1 MSSLQILDTEF
12 VQPFLSDNGF
22 HMFKGLTSKTPL
34 LIESDIQSRFVRLQL
49 SGIAILNLDKVLI
62 ESADGKNLLE
72 GADIMVSSSFEN
84 QARFDGK
91 RLISGRPTGGVNYH
105 SDRELNPW
113 IVIDLKQIKKIAKIE
128 VYNRNDRFFIRALT
142 MVVSCS
148 NDLQSWSIMHDNFAY
163 KLSEAYLAL
172 NQQQKALVDC
182 ASMNV
187 TSINELISQSEKNSD
202 KDTALKLYNAG
213 NKLLEEYNLA
223 LGPHGL
229 TQTFDLKS
237 DKQKDLTYQR
247 LSTFLSQLVNEFGV
261 DAFVSSGT
269 LLGFV
274 RQGEFLGHDDDL
286 DICYISKESTHEGIV
301 RERNEIKVFL
311 NGKGYRVTDSD
322 VAHLWVHTGDN
333 IMFDLFTGWIENNR
347 CMMNPLP
354 LPGVA
359 ASDVLP
365 LKTLKSH
372 WYPIMMPANPE
383 ALMELNYGKSWKV
396 PDPLWKFDWSHARKL
411 YDFLYFGK

>member
-1 MSSLQILDTEF
+1 MPSQQILDISF
-12 VQPFLSDNGF
+12 VKPFLADNGF
-22 HMFKGLTSKTPL
+22 EMFKGLASKTPL
-34 LIESDIQSRFVRLQL
+34 LIASDIQSRFVRLQL
-49 SGIAILNLDKVLI
+49 SGLAILNLDKVLI

-72 GADIMVSSSFEN
+72 GADVLVSSSFEN

-105 SDRELNPW
+105 SECELNPW
-113 IVIDLKQIKKIAKIE
+113 VVIDLKETKPIAKIE
-128 VYNRNDRFFIRALT
+128 VYNRNDRFFNRTLT
-142 MVVSCS
+142 MAVSYS
-148 NDLQSWSIMHDNFAY
+148 NNLLSWSILHDNLAH
-163 KLSEAYLAL
+163 KVSDAYLAL
-172 NQQQKALVDC
+172 NAQQQALVDC
-182 ASMNV
+182 ASMNI
-187 TSINELISQSEKNSD
+187 TSINKLIALSEKEGD
-202 KDTALKLYNAG
+202 KDTALALFNSG
-213 NKLLEEYNLA
+213 NKLLFEHNLA

-247 LSTFLSQLVNEFGV
+247 LSTFLSQLINEFGV

-286 DICYISKESTHEGIV
+286 DICYISKESTPDGIV
-301 RERNEIKVFL
+301 RERNEIKAFL

-354 LPGVA
+354 LPGVVA
-359 ASDVLP
+359 NDVLP
-365 LKTLKSH
+365 LKTLESH
-372 WYPIMMPANPE
+372 GYPIMMPANPE

>member
-1 MSSLQILDTEF
+1 M
-12 VQPFLSDNGF
+12 
-22 HMFKGLTSKTPL
+22 
-34 LIESDIQSRFVRLQL
+34 
-49 SGIAILNLDKVLI
+49 
-62 ESADGKNLLE
+62 
-72 GADIMVSSSFEN
+72 
-84 QARFDGK
+84 
-91 RLISGRPTGGVNYH
+91 
-105 SDRELNPW
+105 
-113 IVIDLKQIKKIAKIE
+113 
-128 VYNRNDRFFIRALT
+128 
-142 MVVSCS
+142 
-148 NDLQSWSIMHDNFAY
+148 
-163 KLSEAYLAL
+163 
-172 NQQQKALVDC
+172 
-182 ASMNV
+182 
-187 TSINELISQSEKNSD
+187 
-202 KDTALKLYNAG
+202 
-213 NKLLEEYNLA
+213 EEYNLA

-347 CMMNPLP
+347 CMMNPP
-354 LPGVA
+354 
-359 ASDVLP
+359 SF
-365 LKTLKSH
+365 T
-372 WYPIMMPANPE
+372 WRCC
-383 ALMELNYGKSWKV
+383 
-396 PDPLWKFDWSHARKL
+396 F
-411 YDFLYFGK
+411 

>member
-72 GADIMVSSSFEN
+72 GADIIVSSSFEN

-372 WYPIMMPANPE
+372 GYPIMMPANPE

>member
-1 MSSLQILDTEF
+1 MSSQQILGTDF
-12 VQPFLSDNGF
+12 VKPFLADNGF
-22 HMFKGLTSKTPL
+22 HMFKGLASKAPL
-34 LIESDIQSRFVRLQL
+34 LIESEIKSRFVRLQL
-49 SGIAILNLDKVLI
+49 SGSAILNLDKVLI
-62 ESADGKNLLE
+62 EGTDGKNLLE
-72 GADIMVSSSFEN
+72 GADILVSSSFEN
-84 QARFDGK
+84 QERFDGK

-105 SDRELNPW
+105 SEQELNPW
-113 IVIDLKQIKKIAKIE
+113 IVIDLKQIRKIAKIE

-148 NDLQSWSIMHDNFAY
+148 NDLQSWSTMHDNFAY
-163 KLSEAYLAL
+163 KLSEAYLTL
-172 NQQQKALVDC
+172 TQQQKALVDC

-202 KDTALKLYNAG
+202 KDTALKLFNAG
-213 NKLLEEYNLA
+213 NKLLEEYSLA

-229 TQTFDLKS
+229 TQTFDVKS
-237 DKQKDLTYQR
+237 DKQKDQIYQR
-247 LSTFLSQLVNEFGV
+247 LSTFLSHLINEFGV

-286 DICYISKESTHEGIV
+286 DTCYISKESTPEGIV
-301 RERNEIKVFL
+301 RERNEIKAFL

-365 LKTLKSH
+365 IKTIESH
-372 WYPIMMPANPE
+372 GYPIMMPANPE
-383 ALMELNYGKSWKV
+383 ALMELNYGKSWKI
-396 PDPLWKFDWSHARKL
+396 PDPLWKFDWSHARKV

>member
-202 KDTALKLYNAG
+202 KDTALK
-213 NKLLEEYNLA
+213 
-223 LGPHGL
+223 
-229 TQTFDLKS
+229 
-237 DKQKDLTYQR
+237 
-247 LSTFLSQLVNEFGV
+247 
-261 DAFVSSGT
+261 T
-269 LLGFV
+269 L
-274 RQGEFLGHDDDL
+274 
-286 DICYISKESTHEGIV
+286 
-301 RERNEIKVFL
+301 
-311 NGKGYRVTDSD
+311 
-322 VAHLWVHTGDN
+322 
-333 IMFDLFTGWIENNR
+333 
-347 CMMNPLP
+347 
-354 LPGVA
+354 
-359 ASDVLP
+359 
-365 LKTLKSH
+365 
-372 WYPIMMPANPE
+372 
-383 ALMELNYGKSWKV
+383 
-396 PDPLWKFDWSHARKL
+396 
-411 YDFLYFGK
+411 